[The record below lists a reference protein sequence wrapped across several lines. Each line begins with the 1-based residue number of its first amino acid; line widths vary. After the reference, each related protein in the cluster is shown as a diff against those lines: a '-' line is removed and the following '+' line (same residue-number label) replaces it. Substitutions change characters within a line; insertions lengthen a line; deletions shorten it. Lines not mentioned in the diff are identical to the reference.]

1 MKINHK
7 KVEQLKSF
15 EGVELKGN
23 ETFDELLEIE
33 KEQEKKKLI
42 KGTIICKAKKCNNYL
57 YKNQSTSNREYCSDC
72 FQKGK
77 NMTENKN
84 YFDDFAQRQ
93 IRKSYFGWLYWADK
107 MNGRLKNEKKKG
119 GKKDGKR

>member
-57 YKNQSTSNREYCSDC
+57 YKNQSTLNREYCSEC
-72 FQKGK
+72 
-77 NMTENKN
+77 M
-84 YFDDFAQRQ
+84 
-93 IRKSYFGWLYWADK
+93 
-107 MNGRLKNEKKKG
+107 
-119 GKKDGKR
+119 

>member
-7 KVEQLKSF
+7 KVKQLKSF

-57 YKNQSTSNREYCSDC
+57 YKNQSTLNREYCSDC
-72 FQKGK
+72 LQ
-77 NMTENKN
+77 
-84 YFDDFAQRQ
+84 
-93 IRKSYFGWLYWADK
+93 
-107 MNGRLKNEKKKG
+107 KG

>member
-1 MKINHK
+1 MKINYK

-15 EGVELKGN
+15 EGVELKGS

-57 YKNQSTSNREYCSDC
+57 YKNQSTLNREYCLDC
-72 FQKGK
+72 
-77 NMTENKN
+77 
-84 YFDDFAQRQ
+84 
-93 IRKSYFGWLYWADK
+93 L
-107 MNGRLKNEKKKG
+107 
-119 GKKDGKR
+119 

>member
-15 EGVELKGN
+15 QSVKLKGN

-57 YKNQSTSNREYCSDC
+57 YKNQSTLNREYCSEC
-72 FQKGK
+72 
-77 NMTENKN
+77 M
-84 YFDDFAQRQ
+84 
-93 IRKSYFGWLYWADK
+93 
-107 MNGRLKNEKKKG
+107 
-119 GKKDGKR
+119 

>member
-57 YKNQSTSNREYCSDC
+57 YKNQSTLNREYCSDC
-72 FQKGK
+72 LQ
-77 NMTENKN
+77 
-84 YFDDFAQRQ
+84 
-93 IRKSYFGWLYWADK
+93 
-107 MNGRLKNEKKKG
+107 KG
-119 GKKDGKR
+119 GKKDGKI

>member
-15 EGVELKGN
+15 KGVELKGN
-23 ETFDELLEIE
+23 ETFDELLKIE

-57 YKNQSTSNREYCSDC
+57 YKNQSTLNREYCSEC
-72 FQKGK
+72 
-77 NMTENKN
+77 M
-84 YFDDFAQRQ
+84 
-93 IRKSYFGWLYWADK
+93 
-107 MNGRLKNEKKKG
+107 
-119 GKKDGKR
+119 

>member
-15 EGVELKGN
+15 NGVKLKGN
-23 ETFDELLEIE
+23 ETFDELLKIE

-57 YKNQSTSNREYCSDC
+57 YKNQSTLNREYCSEC
-72 FQKGK
+72 
-77 NMTENKN
+77 
-84 YFDDFAQRQ
+84 
-93 IRKSYFGWLYWADK
+93 L
-107 MNGRLKNEKKKG
+107 
-119 GKKDGKR
+119 

>member
-7 KVEQLKSF
+7 KVKQLKSF

-23 ETFDELLEIE
+23 ETFDELLKIE

-57 YKNQSTSNREYCSDC
+57 YKNQSTLNREYCSEC
-72 FQKGK
+72 
-77 NMTENKN
+77 
-84 YFDDFAQRQ
+84 
-93 IRKSYFGWLYWADK
+93 L
-107 MNGRLKNEKKKG
+107 
-119 GKKDGKR
+119 

>member
-23 ETFDELLEIE
+23 ETFNELLEIE

-57 YKNQSTSNREYCSDC
+57 YKNQSTLNREYCSEC
-72 FQKGK
+72 
-77 NMTENKN
+77 
-84 YFDDFAQRQ
+84 
-93 IRKSYFGWLYWADK
+93 L
-107 MNGRLKNEKKKG
+107 
-119 GKKDGKR
+119 

>member
-33 KEQEKKKLI
+33 KEQEKNKLI

-57 YKNQSTSNREYCSDC
+57 YKNQSTLNREYCSDC
-72 FQKGK
+72 
-77 NMTENKN
+77 
-84 YFDDFAQRQ
+84 
-93 IRKSYFGWLYWADK
+93 L
-107 MNGRLKNEKKKG
+107 
-119 GKKDGKR
+119 